1 MGPQTSMFVDFFFAL
16 RRHKVP
22 VSLTEWMTLMEA
34 LNAGYINTLEDFYFL
49 ARAIAV
55 KSEAHFDGYDVAFQE
70 HFAGLEWSVEIPDKI
85 LEWTREALERRKIAE
100 EELPM
105 FEHMELEEL
114 LREFEKRLKEQKQ
127 QHDGGT
133 YWIGRRG
140 GSPFGNSGYRPGGIR
155 VGGESGGHT
164 AVKIARERRFR
175 NYRNDMVLDVRQ
187 TKVALKGLRQL
198 TRIGPEDEL
207 DVPGTID
214 STARNAGDIDLI
226 WERSRKNGARVLL
239 LMDAGGSM
247 DPHAA
252 LCSQLFS
259 AAHSSDHFRDF
270 QFYYFHNCI
279 YHQVYRDIERRDAIS
294 VERLLK
300 TLDADYKVLLVGDAM
315 MGSWELTDANGA
327 ISYYDRHETPGLT
340 WLKRVN
346 DHFTHCVWLNPFGD
360 ERYWMNITVDMVRKI
375 FPMYPLTLDGLNG
388 AVKKLV
394 VKK

>member
-1 MGPQTSMFVDFFFAL
+1 MFVDFFFAL

-34 LNAGYINTLEDFYFL
+34 LNAGYINTLEDFYYL
-49 ARAIAV
+49 ARAIVV

-70 HFAGLEWSVEIPDKI
+70 HFAGIEWSVEIPEKI
-85 LEWTREALERRKIAE
+85 LEWTREALERRNIKAE
-100 EELPM
+100 DLPV
-105 FEHMELEEL
+105 FEQLELEEL

-155 VGGESGGHT
+155 VGGESGGRS
-164 AVKIARERRFR
+164 ALKIAGERRFR

-214 STARNAGDIDLI
+214 STARNAGDIDLV

-270 QFYYFHNCI
+270 QYYYFHNCV
-279 YHQVYRDIERRDAIS
+279 YHQVYRDIERHEA
-294 VERLLK
+294 VGTEHLLES
-300 TLDADYKVLLVGDAM
+300 LEGDYKVILVGDAM
-315 MGSWELTDANGA
+315 MGSWELTDPNGS
-327 ISYYDRHETPGLT
+327 IDYYDRNETPGLT
-340 WLKRVN
+340 WLKRLN
-346 DHFTHCVWLNPFGD
+346 DHFTHSVWLNPFGD
-360 ERYWMNITVDMVRKI
+360 ERYWINITVDKIRKI
-375 FPMYPLTLDGLNG
+375 FPMYPLTLDGLSQ

-394 VKK
+394 VKR